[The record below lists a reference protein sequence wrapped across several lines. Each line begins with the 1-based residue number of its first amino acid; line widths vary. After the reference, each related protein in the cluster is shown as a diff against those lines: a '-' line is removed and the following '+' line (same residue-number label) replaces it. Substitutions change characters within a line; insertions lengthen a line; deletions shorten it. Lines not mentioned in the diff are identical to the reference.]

1 MRRQIPL
8 VTFKAPRGVFT
19 YPPDIN
25 SSGGL
30 SQQIPGSQTWIHCQ
44 TCWQPG
50 NLVLTWIDHLGAHG
64 QAVSSLLNDWRDWY
78 SALPGIVSNGESS
91 VPVCEIP
98 SP

>member
-8 VTFKAPRGVFT
+8 VIFKAPPGVFT

-30 SQQIPGSQTWIHCQ
+30 SQQIPGSQVWLHCRTHWQ
-44 TCWQPG
+44 TD

-64 QAVSSLLNDWRDWY
+64 QAVSSFTDEWRDWN
-78 SALPGIVSNGESS
+78 SALPGIVPPWQKQCTRARNS
-91 VPVCEIP
+91 
-98 SP
+98 